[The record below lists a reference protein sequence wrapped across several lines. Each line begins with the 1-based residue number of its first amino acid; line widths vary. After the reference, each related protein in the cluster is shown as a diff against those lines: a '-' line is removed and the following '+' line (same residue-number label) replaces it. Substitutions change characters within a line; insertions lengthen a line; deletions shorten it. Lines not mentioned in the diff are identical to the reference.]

1 MQSSDLTIKKV
12 KAKDLYHL
20 RYQDI
25 NIVCFH
31 SDEVVEHPNKEL
43 LEFIRDDL
51 FKCGEFSLN
60 SRNQIEH
67 TKVNS
72 AYILFSSL
80 KSLQNE
86 ELYEEDVVINLE
98 EEIYDFFN
106 TPKNINSND
115 KKMHKKLESL
125 AKNTIFRSLK
135 KKPLTNIEIIHI

>member
-12 KAKDLYHL
+12 KGKDLYHL

-86 ELYEEDVVINLE
+86 ELYEGKTFREFIKSYYIFDWILVNQS
-98 EEIYDFFN
+98 N
-106 TPKNINSND
+106 KNIEELKNARD
-115 KKMHKKLESL
+115 YIKK
-125 AKNTIFRSLK
+125 
-135 KKPLTNIEIIHI
+135 